1 MATEF
6 EEGRER
12 ARLNAKASDL
22 YDTAEV
28 IALRN
33 LVAAAEN
40 FSTANCAWF
49 KSKRI
54 RPGSLIPIPGEKE
67 TEEVTL
73 AWREMD
79 AAVAAAK
86 EVLR

>member
-33 LVAAAEN
+33 LVAAAGPASN
-40 FSTANCAWF
+40 SLALLMNAI
-49 KSKRI
+49 KAQ
-54 RPGSLIPIPGEKE
+54 PGSPVD
-67 TEEVTL
+67 EERIAL
-73 AWREMD
+73 N
-79 AAVAAAK
+79 AAIAAAK
-86 EVLR
+86 EVLT